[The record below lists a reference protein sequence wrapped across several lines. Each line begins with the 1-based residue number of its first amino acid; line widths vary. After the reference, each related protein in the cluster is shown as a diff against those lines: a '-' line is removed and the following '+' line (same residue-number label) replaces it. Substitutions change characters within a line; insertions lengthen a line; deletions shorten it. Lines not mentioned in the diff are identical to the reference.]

1 MGLAAGLATLAGTV
15 VTLRFGRMGPGT
27 LSFLLGLATG
37 IMAAV
42 ILSDLLPSA
51 YQNSNSNTVLAGFWG
66 GTGFT
71 YTLDLILNCLLP
83 ASLHSNNY
91 LKMGY
96 LIVAGIAVHD
106 LPEGLAIA
114 AAFAAGEKLGPLLAL
129 AIGLHNIPEGM
140 IAAAPL
146 RFGGLKTRQV
156 TVLSALISLITPL
169 GAFLG
174 LVLIEV
180 SSNSVGFLLAFAAGA
195 MSYIVLAELIPE
207 SLRQNRL
214 AAGAGII
221 AGIISIPI
229 IHLLF

>member
-15 VTLRFGRMGPGT
+15 ATLRFGRMRPAT

-37 IMAAV
+37 IMAAI

-51 YQNSNSNTVLAGFWG
+51 YQNSSPKTALAGFWG

-71 YTLDLILNCLLP
+71 YALDLILNYLLP

-114 AAFAAGEKLGPLLAL
+114 AAFATGEKVGPLLVL

-169 GAFLG
+169 GTFLG
-174 LVLIEV
+174 LVLIEA
-180 SSNSVGFLLAFAAGA
+180 SRNSIGFLLAFAAGA
-195 MSYIVLAELIPE
+195 MGYIVLAELVPE

-214 AAGAGII
+214 MAGVGIT
-221 AGIISIPI
+221 AGIISIFI